1 MTVGI
6 NEDITAAQYEILRGK
21 AARVLGQ
28 PSGSWS
34 TASIGTVA
42 GYDQNPDAPI
52 KLPADLITAADWN
65 KLHSD
70 ISRCYFHIVGSEP
83 SIDEVATD
91 ELITADTYNA
101 YEAIA
106 DFNVTNRNTV
116 ASTQRSLATATVAS
130 LTSTWNGV
138 QKHAFTVTW
147 NNEAHKEGWINAGG
161 TLRFSASASYSG
173 SQAKSQDWVNIIGG
187 VGVIDINNMSM
198 TETGDGTLQISQ
210 AGPSYNGWWYIDSL
224 SLNTEQ
230 TIYATSGAD
239 QPNYTEYDENFY
251 EIKVIKRSSTQYEFQ
266 VIVNDADVGGGAEGA
281 DDNVETDINS
291 LVQVFTA
298 SGANVALATP
308 TFAEKTPTNTFNY
321 S

>member
-6 NEDITAAQYEILRGK
+6 GEDITAAQYEILRGK

-28 PSGSWS
+28 PSGSW
-34 TASIGTVA
+34 TTGSIGTVA
-42 GYDQNPDAPI
+42 GYNQNPDAPI
-52 KLPADLITAADWN
+52 RLPSDLITAEDWN

-70 ISRCYFHIVGSEP
+70 ISRCYFHIVGSAP
-83 SIDEVATD
+83 AIDQVATD

-116 ASTQRSLATATVAS
+116 ASTQRSLATATAAS

-147 NNEAHKEGWINAGG
+147 DNQDHKEGWINAGG

-173 SQAKSQDWVNIIGG
+173 VENKSQDWVSIING

-198 TETGDGTLQISQ
+198 TETGHGDLRVSQ
-210 AGPSYNGWWYIDSL
+210 AGPSYNGWWFLDGL
-224 SLNTEQ
+224 ALNTEQ
-230 TIYATSGAD
+230 VIYDTKSVSSYD
-239 QPNYTEYDENFY
+239 YSEYDENYY
-251 EIKVIKRSSTQYEFQ
+251 ELRFIKRSNRQYEFQ

-281 DDNVETDINS
+281 DDNVQTDINS
-291 LVQVFTA
+291 IVQVFTA